1 MLQLGQCYTTS
12 INNNTVE
19 PVAAW
24 RSEECKLRQHFS
36 FLDLPGRTRALTG
49 WHITPRQRSPSV
61 HLFICRL
68 RPFYRCFCLAL
79 FPLLADTLLLAP
91 RCCHPCGLLGDTNR
105 IPLARTPSS
114 ALMHPFQWCNGC
126 FCGLGLVYSNKSC
139 TMPPITFQDLPLN
152 IYMVIFGT
160 GIFVFI
166 LSLIFCCYFI
176 SKLRHQAQS
185 ERFGYREVV
194 LKGDPK
200 RLNLHGTC
208 AVCLEDFKV
217 KDELGVLPCQHAFHR
232 KCLVKWLEVR
242 CVCPMC
248 NKPIA
253 GPPEQH
259 HSIGTLLDELV

>member
-1 MLQLGQCYTTS
+1 MSKERYVCS
-12 INNNTVE
+12 
-19 PVAAW
+19 
-24 RSEECKLRQHFS
+24 R
-36 FLDLPGRTRALTG
+36 
-49 WHITPRQRSPSV
+49 V
-61 HLFICRL
+61 HL
-68 RPFYRCFCLAL
+68 
-79 FPLLADTLLLAP
+79 
-91 RCCHPCGLLGDTNR
+91 CGLR
-105 IPLARTPSS
+105 HFCISQRQPSPPL
-114 ALMHPFQWCNGC
+114 PFNVFSKCCRRLCSGC
-126 FCGLGLVYSNKSC
+126 FCGLGLVYANKSC

-200 RLNLHGTC
+200 KLNLHGTC

-232 KCLVKWLEVR
+232 RCLVKWLEVR

>member
-1 MLQLGQCYTTS
+1 MLYPS
-12 INNNTVE
+12 
-19 PVAAW
+19 
-24 RSEECKLRQHFS
+24 CKFVFVVVL
-36 FLDLPGRTRALTG
+36 
-49 WHITPRQRSPSV
+49 
-61 HLFICRL
+61 
-68 RPFYRCFCLAL
+68 
-79 FPLLADTLLLAP
+79 
-91 RCCHPCGLLGDTNR
+91 
-105 IPLARTPSS
+105 
-114 ALMHPFQWCNGC
+114 GC

-166 LSLIFCCYFI
+166 LSLIFCFLI
-176 SKLRHQAQS
+176 HFKSRQI
-185 ERFGYREVV
+185 

-200 RLNLHGTC
+200 KLSLHGQTC